1 MKKKKIFK
9 IITFSI
15 IWIIIIFSYYIPNTS
30 YKFDN
35 NNITYK
41 IADDFKFESDSQS
54 IIQEIKDI
62 TNNIYDP
69 VIAAQIIR
77 DNAGVP
83 ANETVGIRNG
93 KNPGCEGIL
102 SDSER
107 ILILSES
114 DAQSLST
121 FGTGTKTN
129 PYVIDNLKL
138 DNSESS
144 TERAGIYI
152 NDPNCLYYLKI
163 DNCYISGY
171 QNEQIYVNF
180 GTKVKISNCTF
191 TSGEFGIVC
200 KGGNLFIYE
209 TLISGFQKGGIKSS
223 ASEKEEIFIRDTQFD
238 NSVGSWGSN
247 SRAISMEGTG
257 CLSLKYVEI
266 NNVNETDFLY
276 IYKTTKIIFTNC
288 YINNCSS
295 ALLLNSSSKGFLDS
309 TSTIK
314 YLDIRNTSD
323 DSIHLQTGS
332 GIEISYCNLRD
343 SAPLKRLIIFNRYST
358 KIPKN
363 IRVHHCK
370 FTDKSNSG
378 RPGDEC
384 LEAWY
389 GKNIEFD
396 HNWITECSED
406 GFELAYP
413 NTGCSIHDNVGDN
426 VRKQIVDIYKTVGNI
441 EHPSSLGGNVNT
453 YIHHIYGNS
462 IRDVA
467 VRVTDANGVI
477 VHDIYGESGGGPT
490 VCLEQRHGEIGT
502 TPANCRILG
511 PITNQSINGLKCGFE
526 GEIGPNNIFIDFKTN
541 TMQIKYKE
549 DEIFLN
555 DCLFSVNT
563 NNNILV
569 KIFVINFS
577 SDLSICENTVMEW
590 YETNEI
596 DAVINYMINFK
607 TPWYIFQLKY
617 EKNGDWF
624 NLSQFI
630 TNVKGTLYF
639 STQENFTKHYKI
651 VFKKPPYFSE
661 LNKIYFYLILLGS
674 FGIVSIF
681 SLLILKKKKY
691 KQ

>member
-15 IWIIIIFSYYIPNTS
+15 IWIIFIFSYCIPNTS
-30 YKFDN
+30 YKFDK

-41 IADDFKFESDSQS
+41 IVDDSKFESDSQN

-62 TNNIYDP
+62 GNNIYDP
-69 VIAAQIIR
+69 DIAAQIIR

-102 SDSER
+102 NDSER

-121 FGTGTKTN
+121 SGIGTKTN

-171 QNEQIYVNF
+171 QSEQIYINF
-180 GTKVKISNCTF
+180 GTGVKISNCTF

-200 KGGNLFIYE
+200 EGGSLFIDE

-223 ASEKEEIFIRDTQFD
+223 ASEKEEIFIRNTQFD

-257 CLSLKYVEI
+257 YLNLKYVEI

-276 IYKTTKIIFTNC
+276 IYITTKIIFTNC

-295 ALLLNSSSKGFLDS
+295 ALLLDSSSEGFLDS
-309 TSTIK
+309 ASTIK
-314 YLDIRNTSD
+314 YLDIHNTSD
-323 DSIHLQTGS
+323 DSIHLNTGS
-332 GIEISYCNLRD
+332 GIEISHCNLRD
-343 SAPLKRLIIFNRYST
+343 SAPLKRLIIFNRNGA
-358 KIPKN
+358 KMPKN

-378 RPGDEC
+378 RPRDEC

-389 GKNIEFD
+389 GENIEFD

-426 VRKQIVDIYKTVGNI
+426 VRKQIVDIYKTFGNI
-441 EHPSSLGGNVNT
+441 THPSSLGGNVNT

-511 PITNQSINGLKCGFE
+511 SITNQSINGLKCGFE
-526 GEIGPNNIFIDFKTN
+526 GEIGSNNIFIDFKTD
-541 TMQIKYKE
+541 TIQIKYKE
-549 DEIFLN
+549 DKIFLN
-555 DCLFSVNT
+555 DRLFSVNT
-563 NNNILV
+563 DNTLV
-569 KIFVINFS
+569 KIFIVNFS
-577 SDLSICENTVMEW
+577 PDLSIYENTVMEW

-596 DAVINYMINFK
+596 DAVINYMINFEI
-607 TPWYIFQLKY
+607 PWYSFQLKY

-624 NLSQFI
+624 NLSKFI
-630 TNVKGTLYF
+630 INENGILRF

-651 VFKKPPYFSE
+651 VSKKLPYFLE
-661 LNKIYFYLILLGS
+661 LNKIYYYLILLAS
-674 FGIVSIF
+674 FGIVLIF